1 LEVFVNGAEK
11 DKNQSAIERLSPTFA
26 AVANAVQAVLNGG
39 SEPVSWQRLMTGLS
53 SDRRELRR
61 FILTRP
67 VLDFDELQPGGRAR
81 AEIRR
86 LASELNIDPQH
97 GLRVRLTGP
106 VALND
111 EQFATLEQGAV
122 GSTILS
128 LVMVGVILY
137 AAVRSVKLV
146 LAMLVTVCAGLALNA
161 GFAAL
166 AIGSLNL
173 ISVAFGVLFIGLG
186 DDFGNQFSVLY
197 RDQRHQVGSHAGA
210 LEGAAERMGPS
221 ILLAGAATAIGFLAF
236 VPTSYVG
243 VRELGWIAGFGMVV
257 AVVLNLVLLPA
268 LLTLLRPPAEPEPV
282 GFRWGSPVDRL
293 TIVLEVARPLDDK
306 ACGGKDKPCVAANA
320 AKPAATVIGRILG
333 SRKQG
338 WALAAALTY
347 RTDGFAEFGGELEG
361 SVLFSLARGG
371 FHFDT
376 NATFGGAVTDE
387 AEEADGELKVR
398 AGYDVTSWLRV
409 GVDGRFR
416 YRLKGAQSLPGNR
429 LGDAVAGP
437 ELLFGY
443 KHFFAAIDGGPS
455 TVGISRG
462 IGGTVLGTL
471 GTAIW

>member
-1 LEVFVNGAEK
+1 MARDPSLRGLFDTLEVFVRGAEK
-11 DKNQSAIERLSPTFA
+11 DNNQAAIERLSPTFA

-186 DDFGNQFSVLY
+186 
-197 RDQRHQVGSHAGA
+197 A
-210 LEGAAERMGPS
+210 
-221 ILLAGAATAIGFLAF
+221 ILFI
-236 VPTSYVG
+236 
-243 VRELGWIAGFGMVV
+243 
-257 AVVLNLVLLPA
+257 
-268 LLTLLRPPAEPEPV
+268 LRSEW
-282 GFRWGSPVDRL
+282 RW
-293 TIVLEVARPLDDK
+293 
-306 ACGGKDKPCVAANA
+306 
-320 AKPAATVIGRILG
+320 
-333 SRKQG
+333 
-338 WALAAALTY
+338 
-347 RTDGFAEFGGELEG
+347 
-361 SVLFSLARGG
+361 
-371 FHFDT
+371 
-376 NATFGGAVTDE
+376 
-387 AEEADGELKVR
+387 
-398 AGYDVTSWLRV
+398 
-409 GVDGRFR
+409 
-416 YRLKGAQSLPGNR
+416 
-429 LGDAVAGP
+429 
-437 ELLFGY
+437 
-443 KHFFAAIDGGPS
+443 
-455 TVGISRG
+455 
-462 IGGTVLGTL
+462 
-471 GTAIW
+471 